1 MWLWSYC
8 VNPLILIRIPIM
20 KIICIG
26 RNYSEHAKEM
36 SSPVPDVPVFF
47 IKPDTALLRNNN
59 AFYYP
64 SFTND
69 LHYELE
75 VVLKICRLG
84 KSISE
89 RFANRYYSEVGLGID
104 FTARDLQKTC
114 KEKGLPWEIAKAFD
128 YSAAVSPFI
137 PKEELGDLTNLE
149 FRLEKNGVVVQRGNT
164 ADMLFSFDKLI
175 SYVSGYVSFR
185 IGDLLFTGTP
195 AGVGSVVIGDRLT
208 AYLGD
213 RLMLDFLIR

>member
-1 MWLWSYC
+1 
-8 VNPLILIRIPIM
+8 M

>member
-36 SSPVPDVPVFF
+36 NSPVPDVPVFF

-64 SFTND
+64 SFTKD

>member
-1 MWLWSYC
+1 MWLWCYC

-36 SSPVPDVPVFF
+36 NSPVPDVPVFF

>member
-8 VNPLILIRIPIM
+8 INPLILIRIPIM

-36 SSPVPDVPVFF
+36 NSPVPDVPVFF

>member
-1 MWLWSYC
+1 
-8 VNPLILIRIPIM
+8 M

-36 SSPVPDVPVFF
+36 NSPVPDVPVFF

-149 FRLEKNGVVVQRGNT
+149 FRLEKNGEVVQRGNT

>member
-1 MWLWSYC
+1 VWLWSYC

-36 SSPVPDVPVFF
+36 NSPVPDVPVFF

>member
-36 SSPVPDVPVFF
+36 NSPVPDVPVFF

-75 VVLKICRLG
+75 VALKICRLG

>member
-36 SSPVPDVPVFF
+36 NSPVPDVPVFF

>member
-1 MWLWSYC
+1 MLLWSYC

-36 SSPVPDVPVFF
+36 NSPVPDVPVFF

>member
-1 MWLWSYC
+1 M
-8 VNPLILIRIPIM
+8 N
-20 KIICIG
+20 
-26 RNYSEHAKEM
+26 
-36 SSPVPDVPVFF
+36 SPVPDVPVFF